1 MNVSNLFAKNKSKK
15 YQTPT
20 KMINEPT
27 ITIDLTYLH
36 TVTGGDRLFEK
47 TLLEGAV
54 ADIQLKIDEM
64 QSAWDREDASTIRS
78 NAHSLK
84 SLTAIAG
91 LPQIE
96 HWSKIIDQ
104 LFADGIFHSKPKESI
119 NSIINGWGLAKPKLQ
134 RLLAT
139 Y

>member
-1 MNVSNLFAKNKSKK
+1 M
-15 YQTPT
+15 T
-20 KMINEPT
+20 NEPN

-36 TVTGGDRLFEK
+36 TVTGGDRQFEK
-47 TLLEGAV
+47 MLLEGAV
-54 ADIQLKIDEM
+54 EDIQSKIDDL
-64 QSAWDREDASTIRS
+64 QKAWDQEDATTIRS

-96 HWSKIIDQ
+96 HCSKIIDQ
-104 LFADGIFHSKPKESI
+104 LFADGIFHSKTKESLYG
-119 NSIINGWGLAKPKLQ
+119 IINGWGLAKPKLQ
-134 RLLAT
+134 KMLAS

>member
-1 MNVSNLFAKNKSKK
+1 
-15 YQTPT
+15 
-20 KMINEPT
+20 MINEST
-27 ITIDLTYLH
+27 VTIDLTYLH

-47 TLLEGAV
+47 MLLEGAV
-54 ADIQLKIDEM
+54 EDIQLKIDNL
-64 QSAWDREDASTIRS
+64 QKAWDREDAPTICS

-96 HWSKIIDQ
+96 YWSKIIDQ
-104 LFADGIFHSKPKESI
+104 LFADGIFHSKTKDSL
-119 NSIINGWGLAKPKLQ
+119 NGIIRGWGLAKPKLEKM
-134 RLLAT
+134 LAT

>member
-1 MNVSNLFAKNKSKK
+1 MYTINLHRKNPKT
-15 YQTPT
+15 YPIPT
-20 KMINEPT
+20 KMMNEPN

-47 TLLEGAV
+47 MLLEGAV
-54 ADIQLKIDEM
+54 EDIQLKIDALQM
-64 QSAWDREDASTIRS
+64 AWDQEDATTIRS

-91 LPQIE
+91 LTQIE
-96 HWSKIIDQ
+96 QWSKIIDQ
-104 LFADGIFHSKPKESI
+104 IFADGIFHSKTNESI
-119 NSIINGWGLAKPKLQ
+119 IGIINGWGLAKPKLQ
-134 RLLAT
+134 KMLAS

>member
-1 MNVSNLFAKNKSKK
+1 
-15 YQTPT
+15 
-20 KMINEPT
+20 MINEPN

-36 TVTGGDRLFEK
+36 TVTGGDRQFEK
-47 TLLEGAV
+47 MLLEGAV
-54 ADIQLKIDEM
+54 EDIQLKIDDL
-64 QSAWDREDASTIRS
+64 QKAWDREDAPTICS

-104 LFADGIFHSKPKESI
+104 LFADGIFHSKTKESLYG
-119 NSIINGWGLAKPKLQ
+119 IINGWGLAKPKLQ
-134 RLLAT
+134 KMLAS

>member
-1 MNVSNLFAKNKSKK
+1 
-15 YQTPT
+15 
-20 KMINEPT
+20 MINEPT

-47 TLLEGAV
+47 MLLEGAV
-54 ADIQLKIDEM
+54 EDIQLKIDDL
-64 QSAWDREDASTIRS
+64 QRAWDSEDASTIRS

-119 NSIINGWGLAKPKLQ
+119 TSIINGWILAKPKLQ
-134 RLLAT
+134 SLLAA

>member
-1 MNVSNLFAKNKSKK
+1 
-15 YQTPT
+15 
-20 KMINEPT
+20 MINEPT
-27 ITIDLTYLH
+27 NTIDLTYLH
-36 TVTGGDRLFEK
+36 TVSGGDRLFEK
-47 TLLEGAV
+47 MLLEGV
-54 ADIQLKIDEM
+54 VEDIQLKIDDL

-91 LPQIE
+91 LTQLE

-104 LFADGIFHSKPKESI
+104 LFADEIFHAKPKESI
-119 NSIINGWGLAKPKLQ
+119 DSIINGWGIAKPKLQ
-134 RLLAT
+134 TLLAT